1 MLCFFLVCYFLG
13 FWLEFKAALFPF
25 GVEGVCVSLGFRVS
39 GFGAW
44 GFLP

>member
-1 MLCFFLVCYFLG
+1 MAAELLCCVFFGVLLPGVL
-13 FWLEFKAALFPF
+13 AF

-44 GFLP
+44 GFYPKP